1 MIGPLGHNRLFV
13 IIELAYHVS
22 SFTRTVI
29 LESLKYVVDGG
40 TVMGKL
46 REYKRF
52 WFVVSLGV
60 IALGLQFLVHRAGL
74 AQLLVSVLGIC
85 LALLMFIDMVKTLRS
100 GKFGVD
106 LLAITAVVATLAV
119 GEYWAALI
127 VLLMLTGGDALED
140 FAARRANSE
149 LQTLL
154 DQSPQTAHV
163 VEGETVTDVAVN
175 TVTVGARLL
184 VKPGEVMPV
193 DGTLITGPTTV
204 NEASLTG
211 EARPIEKAIG
221 DMVMSG
227 SINGEAAVYLRAE
240 QTAENSQYQNI
251 VRLVKQAEAQPAKF
265 VRMADRYAVPFTILA
280 YIIAGIAWAISQ
292 TPVRFAEVLV
302 VASPCPLILAAPIAL
317 ISGMS
322 RASRNGIIV
331 KTGTTLEKLAQV
343 KTVAFDKTGTITQGK
358 LVVDQ
363 VVPQGSQSADRLLQL
378 AASAEQHSSH
388 VLAQSLVAANRLPL
402 LTATDVTETTAQGVV
417 ATINGQQVRAGKAA
431 FVTSESITKPDQTA
445 VYVAVDDVYQGY
457 VSFNDRVRPEAAT
470 TMTRLRQAGVAHLM
484 MISGDR
490 QPIAEQIAQEVGLDQ
505 VHAECLPAGKIAV
518 LDQLA
523 ANQRP
528 VAMVGDGINDA
539 PSLATADVGIAMGA
553 HGATAASESADAVVL
568 KDDLTRVSTAR
579 VIAQDT
585 MRVARQSV
593 LIGIFI
599 CTGLMLI
606 ATTGIIPAIIGA
618 VFQEVVDTVTILY
631 ALRARSDRS
640 SLEN

>member
-1 MIGPLGHNRLFV
+1 MQQLRQYRQFWFV
-13 IIELAYHVS
+13 II
-22 SFTRTVI
+22 
-29 LESLKYVVDGG
+29 
-40 TVMGKL
+40 
-46 REYKRF
+46 
-52 WFVVSLGV
+52 LGA
-60 IALGLQFLVHRAGL
+60 IALWLQFVNQQAKWAQILITGL
-74 AQLLVSVLGIC
+74 GLL
-85 LALLMFIDMVKTLRS
+85 LAIIMFVEMVRTLRS

-106 LLAITAVVATLAV
+106 LLAITAVLATLAV

-140 FAARRANSE
+140 FAASRANSE
-149 LQTLL
+149 LQELL
-154 DQSPQTAHV
+154 NHSPQTAHK
-163 VEGETVTDVAVN
+163 VEGEAVTDIAVSL
-175 TVTVGARLL
+175 VTVGDQLL

-193 DGTLITGPTTV
+193 DGTLMTGPTTV

-211 EARPIEKAIG
+211 EARPIEKQVG
-221 DMVMSG
+221 QTVMSG
-227 SINGEAAVYLRAE
+227 SVNGEASVYLQAD

-265 VRMADRYAVPFTILA
+265 VRMADRYAVPFTLLA
-280 YIIAGIAWAISQ
+280 YVIAGLAWYFSGD
-292 TPVRFAEVLV
+292 PVRLAEVLV

-343 KTVAFDKTGTITQGK
+343 KTFAFDKTGTITQGR

-363 VVPQGSQSADRLLQL
+363 VVPVTALPAEKILQL
-378 AASAEQHSSH
+378 AASTEQHSGH
-388 VLAQSLVAANRLPL
+388 VLAQSLVAANTEPL
-402 LTATDVTETTAQGVV
+402 LPATEVNETTAQGVT
-417 ATINGQQVRAGKAA
+417 ATVDGQEIRVGKSS
-431 FVTSESITKPDQTA
+431 FVTSEPIEKSDQTA
-445 VYVAVDDVYQGY
+445 VYVSIAGIYQGY
-457 VSFNDRVRPEAAT
+457 VSFNDRVRPEAQA
-470 TMTRLRQAGVAHLM
+470 TMTQLRAAGATHLL

-490 QPIAEQIAQEVGLDQ
+490 RPIAETIAREVGIDQ
-505 VHAECLPAGKIAV
+505 VHAECLPADKIDV
-518 LDQLA
+518 LDQLPA
-523 ANQRP
+523 VQRP

-579 VIAQDT
+579 QIAHDT
-585 MRVARQSV
+585 MRVAKQAV

-599 CTGLMLI
+599 CTGLMVI
-606 ATTGIIPAIIGA
+606 ASFGVIPAIIGA

-631 ALRARSDRS
+631 ALRARTDR
-640 SLEN
+640 

>member
-1 MIGPLGHNRLFV
+1 MQRLRQYRQFWFV
-13 IIELAYHVS
+13 IILGALALWLQFVS
-22 SFTRTVI
+22 HQAKWAQI
-29 LESLKYVVDGG
+29 LITG
-40 TVMGKL
+40 
-46 REYKRF
+46 
-52 WFVVSLGV
+52 
-60 IALGLQFLVHRAGL
+60 LGLLL
-74 AQLLVSVLGIC
+74 AII
-85 LALLMFIDMVKTLRS
+85 MFIEMVRTLRS

-106 LLAITAVVATLAV
+106 LLAITAVLATLAV

-140 FAARRANSE
+140 FAASRANSE
-149 LQTLL
+149 LQELL
-154 DQSPQTAHV
+154 NNSPQTAHRAD
-163 VEGETVTDVAVN
+163 GETLTDIAVSLVAVGN
-175 TVTVGARLL
+175 RLL

-193 DGTLITGPTTV
+193 DGTLLTGPTTV

-211 EARPIEKAIG
+211 EARPIEKQVG
-221 DMVMSG
+221 DAVMSG
-227 SINGEAAVYLRAE
+227 SVNGEASVYLRAD

-265 VRMADRYAVPFTILA
+265 VRMADRYAVPFTLLA
-280 YIIAGIAWAISQ
+280 YVIAGVAWYFSGD
-292 TPVRFAEVLV
+292 PVRLAEVLV

-343 KTVAFDKTGTITQGK
+343 KTFAFDKTGTITQGR

-363 VVPQGSQSADRLLQL
+363 VVPVTALPAEKLLQL
-378 AASAEQHSSH
+378 AASTEQHSGH
-388 VLAQSLVAANRLPL
+388 VLAQSLVAATQDPL
-402 LTATDVTETTAQGVV
+402 LPATAVNETTAQGVAAEV
-417 ATINGQQVRAGKAA
+417 DGQEVRVGKSS
-431 FVTSESITKPDQTA
+431 FVTTEPVEESNQTA
-445 VYVAVDDVYQGY
+445 VYVSVAGIYQGY
-457 VSFNDRVRPEAAT
+457 ISFNDRVRPEASE
-470 TMTRLRQAGVAHLM
+470 TMSALRAAGAQHLV

-490 QPIAEQIAQEVGLDQ
+490 RPIAETIAGEVGIDQ
-505 VHAECLPAGKIAV
+505 VHAECLPADKIKV
-518 LDQLA
+518 LADLPA
-523 ANQRP
+523 EQRP

-568 KDDLTRVSTAR
+568 KDDLTRVSAAR
-579 VIAQDT
+579 RIAHDT
-585 MRVARQSV
+585 MRVAKQAV

-606 ATTGIIPAIIGA
+606 ASFGVIPAIIGA

-631 ALRARSDRS
+631 ALRARTDR
-640 SLEN
+640 

>member
-1 MIGPLGHNRLFV
+1 
-13 IIELAYHVS
+13 
-22 SFTRTVI
+22 
-29 LESLKYVVDGG
+29 
-40 TVMGKL
+40 MGKL
-46 REYKRF
+46 QEYKRF

-60 IALGLQFLVHRAGL
+60 IALGLQFLAHQAGL
-74 AQLLVSVLGIC
+74 AQLLVSALGIC
-85 LALLMFIDMVKTLRS
+85 LALFMFVDMVKTLRS

-106 LLAITAVVATLAV
+106 LLAITAVVATLAG

-140 FAARRANSE
+140 FAAQRANSE

-163 VEGETVTDVAVN
+163 VKGETVTDVAVN
-175 TVTVGARLL
+175 TVAVGAQLL

-193 DGTLITGPTTV
+193 DGKLITGPTTV

-221 DMVMSG
+221 DTVMSG

-280 YIIAGIAWAISQ
+280 YVIAGVAWAISQ

-363 VVPQGSQSADRLLQL
+363 VVPQGAQSADRLLQL

-388 VLAQSLVAANRLPL
+388 VLAQSLVAANQLPL

-490 QPIAEQIAQEVGLDQ
+490 WPIAEQIAQEVGLDQ

-631 ALRARSDRS
+631 ALRARSDRT